1 MSINAITVGTVRE
14 RERESYT
21 LVTESV
27 ALFNSLTHTHT
38 LCLLNNK
45 RLVEKA
51 KKQEK
56 VNKIK
61 IYKQEKKP
69 IFKIGFSSCFFV
81 F

>member
-1 MSINAITVGTVRE
+1 MKNK
-14 RERESYT
+14 
-21 LVTESV
+21 V
-27 ALFNSLTHTHT
+27 AVSLARVHTHTHTHT

>member
-1 MSINAITVGTVRE
+1 MKNK
-14 RERESYT
+14 
-21 LVTESV
+21 V
-27 ALFNSLTHTHT
+27 AVSLAGVHTHTHT

-51 KKQEK
+51 KKQERL
-56 VNKIK
+56 NKIK

-69 IFKIGFSSCFFV
+69 IFKIGFSSCFFA

>member
-1 MSINAITVGTVRE
+1 MKDKVAVSLVGVHTH
-14 RERESYT
+14 
-21 LVTESV
+21 
-27 ALFNSLTHTHT
+27 THTHT
-38 LCLLNNK
+38 LCLVNNK
-45 RLVEKA
+45 RIVRKA

-56 VNKIK
+56 LNKIK

>member
-1 MSINAITVGTVRE
+1 MSINARTVGTVRE
-14 RERESYT
+14 RERELHFSNRKCSI
-21 LVTESV
+21 VQQSD
-27 ALFNSLTHTHT
+27 THT